1 MIRVNSVINLNM
13 DRIRELTGAQV
24 AALEQTAEAVHTEV
38 IQAQVMPFDNP
49 EVIERRVYGKRG
61 QFAKNGREYKG
72 RLVKEKIRKNK
83 VAIYH
88 YQKEKYDYI
97 EQINRLEQDLQNLT
111 EESELYKERVSDLEY
126 YKRKVREHEQVI
138 ERLSSASSETIE
150 LPVDAFSLLLQ
161 LKQDPVRTNLS
172 RQEWME
178 LLRTTDLLF
187 NNFLTELKQ
196 KSGITRHEEEICCLI
211 KWNFPRKDQMAV
223 FNNTTD
229 ALTKSKSRLKKRLQ
243 LDEKTDLD
251 QFIRMY

>member
-1 MIRVNSVINLNM
+1 M
-13 DRIRELTGAQV
+13 
-24 AALEQTAEAVHTEV
+24 
-38 IQAQVMPFDNP
+38 DNP
-49 EVIERRVYGKRG
+49 SSLTFFLFCFCWVALIAGAVLGYIIGIRMARSKERH
-61 QFAKNGREYKG
+61 

-97 EQINRLEQDLQNLT
+97 EQINRLEADLHNLA
-111 EESELYKERVSDLEY
+111 EEAELYKERVADLDY
-126 YKRKVREHEQVI
+126 YQRKVRESEQII
-138 ERLSSASSETIE
+138 ERLSAASEETIE
-150 LPVDAFSLLLQ
+150 LSADAFSLLIQ
-161 LKQDPVRTNLS
+161 LKQDPVRTNLTKP
-172 RQEWME
+172 EWAE
-178 LLRTTDLLF
+178 LLRITDLLF
-187 NNFLTELKQ
+187 NNFLTELKE

-251 QFIRMY
+251 QFIRLY

>member
-1 MIRVNSVINLNM
+1 M
-13 DRIRELTGAQV
+13 
-24 AALEQTAEAVHTEV
+24 
-38 IQAQVMPFDNP
+38 DNP
-49 EVIERRVYGKRG
+49 SSLTFFLFCFCWVALIAGAVLGYIIGIRMARSKERH
-61 QFAKNGREYKG
+61 

-97 EQINRLEQDLQNLT
+97 E
-111 EESELYKERVSDLEY
+111 ESELYKERVADLDY
-126 YKRKVREHEQVI
+126 YQRKVRESEQII
-138 ERLSSASSETIE
+138 ERLSAASEETIE
-150 LPVDAFSLLLQ
+150 LSADAFSLLIQ
-161 LKQDPVRTNLS
+161 LKQDPVRTNLTKP
-172 RQEWME
+172 EWAE
-178 LLRTTDLLF
+178 LLRITDLLF
-187 NNFLTELKQ
+187 NNFLTELKE

-251 QFIRMY
+251 QFIRLY

>member
-1 MIRVNSVINLNM
+1 M
-13 DRIRELTGAQV
+13 
-24 AALEQTAEAVHTEV
+24 
-38 IQAQVMPFDNP
+38 DNP
-49 EVIERRVYGKRG
+49 SSLTFFLFCFCWVALIAGAVLGYIIGVRMARSKERH
-61 QFAKNGREYKG
+61 

-97 EQINRLEQDLQNLT
+97 GQINRLEEDLRNLA
-111 EESELYKERVSDLEY
+111 EESELYKERIADLDY
-126 YKRKVREHEQVI
+126 YQRKVRESEQI
-138 ERLSSASSETIE
+138 IKRLSAASEETIE
-150 LPVDAFSLLLQ
+150 LPTDAFSLLIQ
-161 LKQDPVRTNLS
+161 LKQDPVRTNLTKP
-172 RQEWME
+172 EWSE
-178 LLRTTDLLF
+178 LLYTTDLLF

-243 LDEKTDLD
+243 LDDKTDLD
-251 QFIRMY
+251 QFIRLYR

>member
-1 MIRVNSVINLNM
+1 M
-13 DRIRELTGAQV
+13 ELILFCFCWVALIAGAV
-24 AALEQTAEAVHTEV
+24 LGYIIGVRMARSK
-38 IQAQVMPFDNP
+38 
-49 EVIERRVYGKRG
+49 ERH
-61 QFAKNGREYKG
+61 

-97 EQINRLEQDLQNLT
+97 GQINRLEEDLRNLA
-111 EESELYKERVSDLEY
+111 EESELYKERIADLDY
-126 YKRKVREHEQVI
+126 YQRKVRESEQII
-138 ERLSSASSETIE
+138 ERLSAASEETIE
-150 LPVDAFSLLLQ
+150 LSADAFSLLIQ
-161 LKQDPVRTNLS
+161 LKQDPVRTNLTKP
-172 RQEWME
+172 EWSE
-178 LLRTTDLLF
+178 LLHTTDLLF

-243 LDEKTDLD
+243 LDDKTDLD
-251 QFIRMY
+251 QFIRLYR

>member
-1 MIRVNSVINLNM
+1 MPKNS
-13 DRIRELTGAQV
+13 
-24 AALEQTAEAVHTEV
+24 H
-38 IQAQVMPFDNP
+38 
-49 EVIERRVYGKRG
+49 
-61 QFAKNGREYKG
+61 
-72 RLVKEKIRKNK
+72 
-83 VAIYH
+83 
-88 YQKEKYDYI
+88 QKEKYDYI

-126 YKRKVREHEQVI
+126 YKRKVRENEQVI
-138 ERLSSASSETIE
+138 ERLSSASSETVE

-211 KWNFPRKDQMAV
+211 KWNFPRKDQLAV

>member
-1 MIRVNSVINLNM
+1 MEELILFCFCWVALIAGAVLGYIIGIRMARSK
-13 DRIRELTGAQV
+13 
-24 AALEQTAEAVHTEV
+24 
-38 IQAQVMPFDNP
+38 
-49 EVIERRVYGKRG
+49 ERH
-61 QFAKNGREYKG
+61 

-97 EQINRLEQDLQNLT
+97 EQINRLEADLHNLA
-111 EESELYKERVSDLEY
+111 EKSELYKERVADLDY
-126 YKRKVREHEQVI
+126 YQRKVRESEQII
-138 ERLSSASSETIE
+138 ERLSAASEETIE
-150 LPVDAFSLLLQ
+150 LSADAFSLLIQ
-161 LKQDPVRTNLS
+161 LKQDPVRTNLTKP
-172 RQEWME
+172 EWAE
-178 LLRTTDLLF
+178 LLRITDLLF
-187 NNFLTELKQ
+187 NNFLTELKE

-251 QFIRMY
+251 QFIRLY

>member
-1 MIRVNSVINLNM
+1 M
-13 DRIRELTGAQV
+13 
-24 AALEQTAEAVHTEV
+24 
-38 IQAQVMPFDNP
+38 DNP
-49 EVIERRVYGKRG
+49 SSLTFFLFCFCWVALIAGAVLGYIIGVRMARSKERH
-61 QFAKNGREYKG
+61 

-97 EQINRLEQDLQNLT
+97 GQINCLEEDLRNLA
-111 EESELYKERVSDLEY
+111 EESELYKERIADLDY
-126 YKRKVREHEQVI
+126 YQRKVRESEQII
-138 ERLSSASSETIE
+138 ERLSVASEETIE
-150 LPVDAFSLLLQ
+150 LSADAFSLLIQ
-161 LKQDPVRTNLS
+161 LKQDPVRTNLTKP
-172 RQEWME
+172 EWRE
-178 LLRTTDLLF
+178 LLHTTDLLF

-243 LDEKTDLD
+243 LDDKTDLD
-251 QFIRMY
+251 QYIRLYR

>member
-1 MIRVNSVINLNM
+1 M
-13 DRIRELTGAQV
+13 
-24 AALEQTAEAVHTEV
+24 
-38 IQAQVMPFDNP
+38 DNP
-49 EVIERRVYGKRG
+49 SSLTFFLFCFCWVALIAGAVLGYIIGIRMARNRERH
-61 QFAKNGREYKG
+61 
-72 RLVKEKIRKNK
+72 RLVKEKIRKNN
-83 VAIYH
+83 
-88 YQKEKYDYI
+88 DYI
-97 EQINRLEQDLQNLT
+97 EQINRLEQDLQSLT

-126 YKRKVREHEQVI
+126 YKRKVRENEQVI

>member
-1 MIRVNSVINLNM
+1 M
-13 DRIRELTGAQV
+13 
-24 AALEQTAEAVHTEV
+24 
-38 IQAQVMPFDNP
+38 DNP
-49 EVIERRVYGKRG
+49 SSLTFFLFCFCWVALIAGAVLGYIIGIRMARNRERH
-61 QFAKNGREYKG
+61 

-97 EQINRLEQDLQNLT
+97 EQINRLEQDLQSLT

-150 LPVDAFSLLLQ
+150 LPGDAFSLLLQ

>member
-1 MIRVNSVINLNM
+1 M
-13 DRIRELTGAQV
+13 
-24 AALEQTAEAVHTEV
+24 
-38 IQAQVMPFDNP
+38 DNP
-49 EVIERRVYGKRG
+49 SSLTFFLFCFCWVALIAGAVLGYIIGVRMARSKERH
-61 QFAKNGREYKG
+61 

-97 EQINRLEQDLQNLT
+97 GQINRLEEDLRNLA
-111 EESELYKERVSDLEY
+111 EESELYKERIADLDY
-126 YKRKVREHEQVI
+126 YQRKVRESEQII
-138 ERLSSASSETIE
+138 ERLSAASEETIE
-150 LPVDAFSLLLQ
+150 LPTDAFSLLIQ
-161 LKQDPVRTNLS
+161 LKQDPVRTNLTKP
-172 RQEWME
+172 EWSE
-178 LLRTTDLLF
+178 LLYTTDLLF

-243 LDEKTDLD
+243 LDDKTDLD
-251 QFIRMY
+251 QFVRLYR

>member
-1 MIRVNSVINLNM
+1 M
-13 DRIRELTGAQV
+13 
-24 AALEQTAEAVHTEV
+24 
-38 IQAQVMPFDNP
+38 DNP
-49 EVIERRVYGKRG
+49 SSLTFFLFCFCWVALIAGAVLGYIIGIRMARNRERH
-61 QFAKNGREYKG
+61 

-83 VAIYH
+83 VTIYH

-97 EQINRLEQDLQNLT
+97 EQINRLEQDLQSLT

-126 YKRKVREHEQVI
+126 YKRKVRENEQVI

-187 NNFLTELKQ
+187 NN
-196 KSGITRHEEEICCLI
+196 
-211 KWNFPRKDQMAV
+211 
-223 FNNTTD
+223 TTD

>member
-1 MIRVNSVINLNM
+1 M
-13 DRIRELTGAQV
+13 
-24 AALEQTAEAVHTEV
+24 
-38 IQAQVMPFDNP
+38 DNP
-49 EVIERRVYGKRG
+49 SSLTFFLFCFCWVALIAGAVLGYIIGVRMARSKERH
-61 QFAKNGREYKG
+61 

-97 EQINRLEQDLQNLT
+97 GQINRLEEDLRNLA
-111 EESELYKERVSDLEY
+111 EESELYKERIADLDY
-126 YKRKVREHEQVI
+126 YQRKVRESEQII
-138 ERLSSASSETIE
+138 ERLSAASEETIE
-150 LPVDAFSLLLQ
+150 LPTDAFSLLIQ
-161 LKQDPVRTNLS
+161 LKQDPVRTNLTKP
-172 RQEWME
+172 EWSE
-178 LLRTTDLLF
+178 LLYTTDLLF

-243 LDEKTDLD
+243 LDDKTDLD
-251 QFIRMY
+251 QFIRLYR

>member
-1 MIRVNSVINLNM
+1 MEELILFCFCWVALIAGAVLGYIIGIRMARSK
-13 DRIRELTGAQV
+13 
-24 AALEQTAEAVHTEV
+24 
-38 IQAQVMPFDNP
+38 
-49 EVIERRVYGKRG
+49 ERH
-61 QFAKNGREYKG
+61 

-97 EQINRLEQDLQNLT
+97 EQINRLEADLQNLA
-111 EESELYKERVSDLEY
+111 EESELYKERVADLDY
-126 YKRKVREHEQVI
+126 YQRKVRESEQII
-138 ERLSSASSETIE
+138 ERLSAVSEETIE
-150 LPVDAFSLLLQ
+150 LSADAFSLLIQ
-161 LKQDPVRTNLS
+161 LKQDPVRTNLTKP
-172 RQEWME
+172 EWAE
-178 LLRTTDLLF
+178 LLRITDLLF
-187 NNFLTELKQ
+187 NNFLTELKE

-251 QFIRMY
+251 QFIRLY

>member
-1 MIRVNSVINLNM
+1 M
-13 DRIRELTGAQV
+13 
-24 AALEQTAEAVHTEV
+24 
-38 IQAQVMPFDNP
+38 DNP
-49 EVIERRVYGKRG
+49 SSLTFFLFCFCWVALIAGAVLGYIIGVRMARSKERH
-61 QFAKNGREYKG
+61 

-97 EQINRLEQDLQNLT
+97 GQINRLEEDLRNLA
-111 EESELYKERVSDLEY
+111 EESELYKERIADLDY
-126 YKRKVREHEQVI
+126 YQRKVRESEQII
-138 ERLSSASSETIE
+138 ERLSAASEETIE
-150 LPVDAFSLLLQ
+150 LLTDAFSLLIQ
-161 LKQDPVRTNLS
+161 LKQDPVRTNLTKP
-172 RQEWME
+172 EWSE
-178 LLRTTDLLF
+178 LLHTTDLLF

-243 LDEKTDLD
+243 LDDKTDLD
-251 QFIRMY
+251 QFIRLYR

>member
-1 MIRVNSVINLNM
+1 M
-13 DRIRELTGAQV
+13 ELILFCFCWVALIAGAV
-24 AALEQTAEAVHTEV
+24 LGYIIGVRMARSK
-38 IQAQVMPFDNP
+38 
-49 EVIERRVYGKRG
+49 ERH
-61 QFAKNGREYKG
+61 

-97 EQINRLEQDLQNLT
+97 GQINRLEEDLRNLA
-111 EESELYKERVSDLEY
+111 EESELYKERIADLDY
-126 YKRKVREHEQVI
+126 YQRKVRESEQII
-138 ERLSSASSETIE
+138 ERLSVASEETIE
-150 LPVDAFSLLLQ
+150 LSADAFSLLIQ
-161 LKQDPVRTNLS
+161 LKQDPVRTNLTKL
-172 RQEWME
+172 EWRE
-178 LLRTTDLLF
+178 LLHTTDLLF

-243 LDEKTDLD
+243 LDDKTDLD
-251 QFIRMY
+251 QYIRLYR

>member
-1 MIRVNSVINLNM
+1 ME
-13 DRIRELTGAQV
+13 ELILFCFCWVALITGAV
-24 AALEQTAEAVHTEV
+24 LGYIIGIRMARSK
-38 IQAQVMPFDNP
+38 
-49 EVIERRVYGKRG
+49 ERH
-61 QFAKNGREYKG
+61 

-97 EQINRLEQDLQNLT
+97 EQINRLEADLHNLA
-111 EESELYKERVSDLEY
+111 EESELYKERVADLDY
-126 YKRKVREHEQVI
+126 YQRKVRESEQII
-138 ERLSSASSETIE
+138 ERLSAASEETIE
-150 LPVDAFSLLLQ
+150 LSADAFSLLIQ
-161 LKQDPVRTNLS
+161 LKQDPVRTNLTKP
-172 RQEWME
+172 EWAE
-178 LLRTTDLLF
+178 LLRITDLLF
-187 NNFLTELKQ
+187 NNFLTELKE

-251 QFIRMY
+251 QFIRLY